1 MTDLFLDTSVF
12 LGYIFP
18 QDRWEKDA
26 TACLLSTM
34 KKYTS
39 TSVESEMQ
47 KKIEYVRRTV
57 RSEILG
63 LIQSLSQQKDRA
75 ITDSEIKRI
84 EEGLRRSKIAP
95 IVKELLNELKAKNEK
110 TSVFCTEARNA
121 LRIFTAQ
128 IQTREDEIKEKIGR
142 VEFESWTRYEE
153 YEEIRKELS
162 EWIANDDDIEILL
175 DAHDLVVTV
184 GMALEFV
191 TSDYGDFKF
200 CRDKN
205 PAITKIA
212 RITFLPDFARRGSS

>member
-1 MTDLFLDTSVF
+1 MTALFLDTSVF

-26 TACLLSTM
+26 TACLRSTM

-47 KKIEYVRRTV
+47 KKIEYVRRKV

-75 ITDSEIKRI
+75 ITDSDVKRI
-84 EEGLRRSKIAP
+84 GEGVKKSKIAP
-95 IVKELLNELKAKNEK
+95 IIRELLNELMIRNENI
-110 TSVFCTEARNA
+110 SIFCSTARTA
-121 LRIFTAQ
+121 LWNYLAQ
-128 IQTREDEIKEKIGR
+128 IQTRDDEIKKRIGR

-175 DAHDLVVTV
+175 DAHDLVVIN
-184 GMALEFV
+184 GMVLEFV
-191 TSDYGDFKF
+191 TADFEDFKF
-200 CRDKN
+200 CKDKI
-205 PAITKIA
+205 PSIIKID
-212 RITFLPDFARRGSS
+212 RIAFLSGFKSHGDS